1 MKSKNREYG
10 PADFQKML
18 HGLTEAADQ
27 IANEQLEQMA
37 QTVVF
42 SRSLTPNIAG
52 SLWSAEGELPLG
64 ARRARVDRR
73 TNGVVVEGTAAYPA
87 KVAMQ
92 RVRELILT
100 SADEAL
106 KADEYIVVCTQA
118 DSPEKLAATAENLTR
133 YRRSRIRM
141 PRIADVKQLE
151 MTDDQRREYLRL
163 AQQRTR
169 DRRKIRGGN

>member
-1 MKSKNREYG
+1 MRRKNREYG

-18 HGLTEAADQ
+18 RGLAEAADQ

-52 SLWSAEGELPLG
+52 SKWSAEGDLPPG
-64 ARRARVDRR
+64 ARRARIDRR
-73 TNGVVVEGTAAYPA
+73 TNGVVVEGTAEFPA
-87 KVAMQ
+87 KVAIQ
-92 RVRELILT
+92 RIRELILT
-100 SADEAL
+100 SPDETL
-106 KADEYIVVCTQA
+106 TADEYIVVCTKC
-118 DSPEKLAATAENLTR
+118 DSPEQIAQATENLTR

-141 PRIADVKQLE
+141 PRIFNDKQAVAD
-151 MTDDQRREYLRL
+151 DDSLRKYMAH

-169 DRRKIRGGN
+169 DRRKLRGGS